1 MRYKFRVTLSNLY
14 GNSNSDLKIPFDNET
29 SFYYFFGKKI
39 IAFCPIITVYSEVNG
54 NLNP

>member
-1 MRYKFRVTLSNLY
+1 MCYKFRVTLSNLY
-14 GNSNSDLKIPFDNET
+14 GNSNSDLKIPFDNENVIL
-29 SFYYFFGKKI
+29 SLRKKI

>member
-1 MRYKFRVTLSNLY
+1 MCYKFRVTLLNLY

-29 SFYYFFGKKI
+29 SFYPFGKKI
-39 IAFCPIITVYSEVNG
+39 ITFCPISIVYSEVNG